1 MHKFL
6 RIEAQETKGSLD
18 LKYKKN
24 STFGLLTLIF
34 ILFVPLNQKKI
45 SLGLV
50 ILFWLTIP
58 LDLKKKKKLFRS
70 TATF

>member
-6 RIEAQETKGSLD
+6 RIEAQKTKGSLD

-24 STFGLLTLIF
+24 SIFGLLTLIF
-34 ILFVPLNQKKI
+34 FICSTKPKLFF
-45 SLGLV
+45 LGLV

-58 LDLKKKKKLFRS
+58 IELKKKKNLFRS